1 MKMSTLTRSL
11 MALAG
16 LGLIFFGLA
25 CLNYS
30 KESTLEHHTRW
41 AEEHGAPPPG
51 RGIFVG
57 GVGSIGIGVGTAGFG
72 LLARR
77 NRGR

>member
-1 MKMSTLTRSL
+1 

-16 LGLIFFGLA
+16 LGLVLFGLA
-25 CLNYS
+25 CFNYS

-51 RGIFVG
+51 RGTFLA
-57 GVGSIGIGVGTAGFG
+57 GVGSAGIGIGIAGYG

-77 NRGR
+77 TRGNS